1 MARRAMREMTLDEFD
16 RWSAERGKVA
26 TVMEA
31 GAEEGGPRVTL
42 VPDPLSVPFQPLPDA
57 VAILPAIRPDCAMPS
72 APPPIAVPFE
82 AEPSRKVA
90 GWSAMRQRIFIET
103 LAETG
108 SVHVAAQAAGLSARS
123 SYALRLRSPAFS
135 AAWDAAQQL
144 AVGRLSALAFDR
156 AIHGRVEQIYHEGE
170 LVGERRVPS
179 ERLLMWLLS
188 RLDPKRFAAPWER
201 RKDDNA
207 DPQGDAHAAFPALL
221 GALADTPGFAAALDA
236 ALAPAILPPS
246 DTSGETDGDREHA

>member
-1 MARRAMREMTLDEFD
+1 MARRVAREMTLEEFD
-16 RWSAERGKVA
+16 RWSAEHGKVGA
-26 TVMEA
+26 VMEA

-42 VPDPLSVPFQPLPDA
+42 VPDPVSVPYSPLPDA
-57 VAILPAIRPDCAMPS
+57 VDQVPALTA
-72 APPPIAVPFE
+72 APPIAVPFE

-90 GWSAMRQRIFIET
+90 GWSATRQRIFIET

-135 AAWDAAQQL
+135 VAWDAAQQL

-170 LVGERRVPS
+170 LAGEKRVPS
-179 ERLLMWLLS
+179 ERLLMWLLA
-188 RLDPKRFAAPWER
+188 RLDPRRFAAPWER
-201 RKDDNA
+201 RPDDHS
-207 DPQGDAHAAFPALL
+207 DPQGQAHAAFPALL
-221 GALADTPGFAAALDA
+221 GALADTPGFTAALNA
-236 ALAPAILPPS
+236 ALAPASPPPA
-246 DTSGETDGDREHA
+246 DDPGEPHGDREHA

>member
-1 MARRAMREMTLDEFD
+1 MARRVAREMSIEEFD
-16 RWSAERGKVA
+16 HWSAERGKVD

-31 GAEEGGPRVTL
+31 GAEEGGPRVSL
-42 VPDPLSVPFQPLPDA
+42 VPDPDSVPYSPLPDS
-57 VAILPAIRPDCAMPS
+57 VDQVPALTPA
-72 APPPIAVPFE
+72 APPLAVPFE

-108 SVHVAAQAAGLSARS
+108 SVHVAAGAAGLSARS

-156 AIHGRVEQIYHEGE
+156 AIHGRVEQIYHEGQ
-170 LVGERRVPS
+170 LAGKRRVPS
-179 ERLLMWLLS
+179 ERLLMWLLA
-188 RLDPKRFAAPWER
+188 RLDPRRFAAPWER
-201 RKDDNA
+201 RPDDHS
-207 DPQGDAHAAFPALL
+207 DPQAEAHAAFPALL
-221 GALADTPGFAAALDA
+221 GALADTPGFTAALNA
-236 ALAPAILPPS
+236 ALAPAMPQPA
-246 DTSGETDGDREHA
+246 DDPGEPHGDREHV

>member
-1 MARRAMREMTLDEFD
+1 MARRAQREMTLEEFD

-42 VPDPLSVPFQPLPDA
+42 VPDPDSVPYSPLPDA
-57 VAILPAIRPDCAMPS
+57 VDQLPALTPTA
-72 APPPIAVPFE
+72 PPIAVPFE

-90 GWSAMRQRIFIET
+90 GWSAVRQRIFIET

-156 AIHGRVEQIYHEGE
+156 AIHGRVEQVYHEGE
-170 LVGERRVPS
+170 LVGEKRVPS

-188 RLDPKRFAAPWER
+188 RLDPRRFAAPWER
-201 RKDDNA
+201 RPDDRS
-207 DPQGDAHAAFPALL
+207 DPQAEAHAALPALL
-221 GALADTPGFAAALDA
+221 GALADTPGFTAKVEA
-236 ALAPAILPPS
+236 ALAPVIDPPA
-246 DTSGETDGDREHA
+246 DDPGAPHGHCEHL